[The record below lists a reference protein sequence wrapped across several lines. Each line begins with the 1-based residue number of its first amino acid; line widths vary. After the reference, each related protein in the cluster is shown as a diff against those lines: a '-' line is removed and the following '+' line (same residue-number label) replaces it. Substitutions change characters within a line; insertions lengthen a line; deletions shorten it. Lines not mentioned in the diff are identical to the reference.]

1 MKEYISTIIY
11 VCIFSIILELILP
24 ENKLKKYI
32 GVLIGII
39 ILLSLIS
46 PITYGIED
54 KIVATIS
61 EVTNSVEF
69 ESKNNSIDFSQL
81 ENKMVLL
88 NVQRDL
94 EARMF
99 NDLNE
104 DVCEVTSVEIKIN
117 NKYEIERIIV
127 RAKNVNEVVSAY
139 SITEYLSN
147 TYNINNTLIDVI
159 KEE

>member
-1 MKEYISTIIY
+1 
-11 VCIFSIILELILP
+11 
-24 ENKLKKYI
+24 
-32 GVLIGII
+32 
-39 ILLSLIS
+39 
-46 PITYGIED
+46 
-54 KIVATIS
+54 
-61 EVTNSVEF
+61 
-69 ESKNNSIDFSQL
+69 
-81 ENKMVLL
+81 MVLL